1 MATIRTSTLSRGR
14 LAQLTRAYPVLQGY
28 ATLPWLLVF
37 LVPLLVDTGL
47 VRGVWSW
54 VVAIGSLFAADFLSR
69 RIRRWYE
76 RSFGLV
82 RPAGGKSWR
91 PYFAYIGVLLLGFAV
106 VPGLLTRFMGV
117 PTAVFEGDVLSWPF
131 VVFGAVVLGIGVV
144 YRPYLPFNVIAGAL
158 LLSLALVPLGA
169 WLGLPGSVHPFFNK
183 AVRLSVL
190 AVGLIGHAFTA
201 HATLVRELRH
211 IQRELGNPAAAEAG
225 HGEDGVSG

>member
-1 MATIRTSTLSRGR
+1 MATTRTSTLSRGR

-54 VVAIGSLFAADFLSR
+54 AVAIGSLFAADFLSR
-69 RIRRWYE
+69 RVRRWYE
-76 RSFGLV
+76 HSFGLV

-131 VVFGAVVLGIGVV
+131 VVFGAVVLGIGVA

-183 AVRLSVL
+183 AVRLSVS

-211 IQRELGNPAAAEAG
+211 IQRELGNPAASEFG
-225 HGEDGVSG
+225 HGEGGEVV